1 MSESEGLWLIQSAAN
16 IEALSASHP
25 SSCCVDQPSSGF
37 FLVVS
42 GPECLLSAA
51 SSEPASSCLARC
63 SGLTSGHRPLL
74 HRDARVQSTAVQRPG
89 TDPTAAPSCPVGT
102 RHTRGPS
109 RLCTHLLTHPGG
121 CPGLLRPPGPHELVM
136 KVKGRSPLSGS
147 RQMTSADCGELGKK
161 TG

>member
-1 MSESEGLWLIQSAAN
+1 MSESGGLWLIQSAAN
-16 IEALSASHP
+16 TEVPSVSHP

-37 FLVVS
+37 CLVVS

-51 SSEPASSCLARC
+51 SSDPASSCLACC
-63 SGLTSGHRPLL
+63 SGLTSGHRPL
-74 HRDARVQSTAVQRPG
+74 HTDARAQSTAVQRPG
-89 TDPTAAPSCPVGT
+89 TDPTAAPSCPSGT

-121 CPGLLRPPGPHELVM
+121 CPGLPRPLGLHELVM
-136 KVKGRSPLSGS
+136 KVKGRRSPLSGS
-147 RQMTSADCGELGKK
+147 RQMTSADRGELGKK